1 MEPIPLKELKT
12 VNALYELPDE
22 HLQWLLDHSE
32 YQEFEDGALIGK
44 YGEVAEYMW
53 FLLEGKVTF
62 FMNVN
67 GRLVYYYT
75 FENNASTGGVS
86 GLIPYSR
93 MKTYPGNSYA
103 TGKVRSIALH
113 KKHFHELEDLN
124 PDFIQKLI
132 GYMTERAK
140 AFATTQLQQE
150 KVSALGKLA
159 AGIAHELN
167 NPAAA
172 INGISNEL
180 TQRLNRNYEL
190 TESLL
195 AGHLLPEQIRDIG
208 VMVQKKE
215 NDLTLSAKPTLL
227 QRMENEENLKEWLS
241 QMDIPNSMEASET
254 FSEAGYTAVEL
265 ETICKKVGREAA
277 IHALQWLENLLSS
290 QKIIKDLGNASAR
303 ISHLVAAIKSHVHM
317 DRTGD
322 IQSTNL
328 HQDIENTLTLFGYKL
343 REKNITVRKKFSD
356 HMIPVPAYVSELNQ
370 VWTNIIDNAIYA
382 LDKNGELTIE
392 TSVEY
397 HRVRVSIIDNGPGI
411 PKEIRSRIFDPFFTT
426 KKVGD
431 GTGIGLDMVNRAI
444 KHHNGEIKVTSDPG
458 RTEFAIYLP
467 IEEKPEG

>member
-1 MEPIPLKELKT
+1 MKPIPFEELRK
-12 VNALYELPDE
+12 VIALSELPDE
-22 HLQWLLDHSE
+22 HLQWLLDRSV
-32 YQEFEDGALIGK
+32 YQELEDGALIGK
-44 YGEVAEYMW
+44 YGEAAENMW

-62 FMNVN
+62 YMNVN
-67 GRLVYYYT
+67 GRLVYYFT
-75 FENNASTGGVS
+75 FENNATTGGVS

-103 TGKVRSIALH
+103 LGRVRSIALH
-113 KKHFHELEDLN
+113 KKYFHELEDLN

-172 INGISNEL
+172 INSIASEL
-180 TQRLNRNYEL
+180 TKRLNRNYQL

-208 VMVQKKE
+208 AMVQKKE
-215 NDLTLSAKPTLL
+215 NDQAMSPKPSLL
-227 QRMENEENLKEWLS
+227 QRMEIEEGLTGWLS
-241 QMDIPNSMEASET
+241 RMNIPNPMEASET
-254 FSEAGYTAVEL
+254 FSEAGYITEEL
-265 ETICKKVGREAA
+265 EGLCRKVGKEAA
-277 IHALQWLENLLSS
+277 VHALQWLENLLSS
-290 QKIIKDLGNASAR
+290 QKIIKDLGNASGR
-303 ISHLVAAIKSHVHM
+303 ISNLVGAIKSHVHM
-317 DRTGD
+317 DRMGD
-322 IQSTNL
+322 IQSTHL

-382 LDKNGELTIE
+382 MDKNGELTIE
-392 TSVEY
+392 TAVED
-397 HRVRVSIIDNGPGI
+397 RRARVSIIDNGPGI

-426 KKVGD
+426 KKVGE
-431 GTGIGLDMVNRAI
+431 GTGIGLDMVNRAV
-444 KHHNGEIKVTSDPG
+444 KHHNGEIRVISDPG

-467 IEEKPEG
+467 IEEKQE

>member
-1 MEPIPLKELKT
+1 MVTFEELREIH
-12 VNALYELPDE
+12 ALSELPDE
-22 HLQWLLDHSE
+22 HLQWLLDHSV

-44 YGEVAEYMW
+44 YGEAAENMW

-62 FMNVN
+62 YMNVN
-67 GRLVYYYT
+67 GRLVYYFT
-75 FENNASTGGVS
+75 FENNATTGGVS

-113 KKHFHELEDLN
+113 KKFFHELEDLN

-172 INGISNEL
+172 INGIASEL
-180 TQRLNRNYEL
+180 TKRLNRNYQL

-208 VMVQKKE
+208 AMVQKKE
-215 NDLTLSAKPTLL
+215 NDRAVTPKPSLI
-227 QRMENEENLKEWLS
+227 QRMEIEEDLAGWLS
-241 QMDIPNSMEASET
+241 RMNIPNPMEASET
-254 FSEAGYTAVEL
+254 FSEAGYITEEL
-265 ETICKKVGREAA
+265 EGLCRQVGKEAA
-277 IHALQWLENLLSS
+277 VHALQWLENLLSS

-303 ISHLVAAIKSHVHM
+303 ISNLVGAIKSHVHM

-322 IQSTNL
+322 IQSTHL

-356 HMIPVPAYVSELNQ
+356 HMVPVPAYVSELNQ

-382 LDKNGELTIE
+382 MDKNGELVIE
-392 TSVEY
+392 TAVED

-431 GTGIGLDMVNRAI
+431 GTGIGLDMVNRAV
-444 KHHNGEIKVTSDPG
+444 KHHNGEIRVSSDPG

-467 IEEKPEG
+467 FEEKQQ

>member
-1 MEPIPLKELKT
+1 MVTFEELREIH
-12 VNALYELPDE
+12 ALSELPDE
-22 HLQWLLDHSE
+22 HLQWLLDHSV

-44 YGEVAEYMW
+44 YGEAAENMW

-62 FMNVN
+62 YMNVN
-67 GRLVYYYT
+67 GRLVYYFT
-75 FENNASTGGVS
+75 FENNATTGGVS

-113 KKHFHELEDLN
+113 KKFFHELEDLN

-172 INGISNEL
+172 INGIASEL
-180 TQRLNRNYEL
+180 TKRLNRNYQL

-208 VMVQKKE
+208 AMVQKKE
-215 NDLTLSAKPTLL
+215 NDRAVTPKPSLI
-227 QRMENEENLKEWLS
+227 QRMEIEEDLAGWLS
-241 QMDIPNSMEASET
+241 RMNIPNPMEASQT
-254 FSEAGYTAVEL
+254 FSEAGYITEEL
-265 ETICKKVGREAA
+265 EGLCRQVGKEAA
-277 IHALQWLENLLSS
+277 VHALQWLENLLSS

-303 ISHLVAAIKSHVHM
+303 ISNLVGAIKSHVHM

-322 IQSTNL
+322 IQSTHL

-343 REKNITVRKKFSD
+343 R
-356 HMIPVPAYVSELNQ
+356 
-370 VWTNIIDNAIYA
+370 
-382 LDKNGELTIE
+382 
-392 TSVEY
+392 
-397 HRVRVSIIDNGPGI
+397 
-411 PKEIRSRIFDPFFTT
+411 
-426 KKVGD
+426 
-431 GTGIGLDMVNRAI
+431 
-444 KHHNGEIKVTSDPG
+444 
-458 RTEFAIYLP
+458 
-467 IEEKPEG
+467 